1 MPVQGTGT
9 KTAAL
14 QACAQEHKDLLDCF
28 KTCNIFGCNCGE
40 QHNAFW
46 DCYKRV
52 RGEDRNKWL
61 SPAGML
67 SRIDIQQLVA
77 TYTPIM
83 YMHPADKFMPCS
95 TEWFMERSC
104 LEAAVPLP
112 KDQVEWEVLIERGQV
127 TIPQLLEK
135 QEQNP
140 GRALRLTLDPAARC
154 GPPQDELHK
163 VPVYAN
169 VKEVCRPDGPVEAI
183 EINYLTFY
191 AHNGT
196 YDVGYM
202 GLFKV
207 GSHDGDWEHCTV
219 RLDGQTGA
227 LQGVWYNAHRARD
240 GCWLPAG
247 VADREAST
255 GRPRMYVALHGHGT
269 YPRPASFMRAFFMA
283 NDRCSN
289 AGAVWRPETCVILP
303 AAPSAPGSPAP
314 FRQVRSRGTTLPCL
328 LPGLMPSA
336 PLISTAIPA
345 MTPQT
350 PSVSLS
356 NAAISTQRPQSA
368 QVSSIYLPVSDLPDQ
383 LVTPSG
389 PSRTHQPS
397 QSLSNHNRCDDTQQ
411 QGGRTVLPRDLDVAG
426 NVPKAAFEA
435 PLHPITPQLHEHVMH
450 IVGPTTP
457 LAALP
462 IDAGSQQQL
471 ETEADLSQELSHLH
485 LQQHPQQLLQQP
497 QSGDAS
503 VHDEQATSGS
513 PDVASKQQHRGRLQ
527 EQQSGRGSVQ
537 CLTHGGVQV
546 LDGPAEWVWFRGEWG
561 TTLAPIS
568 QGWFHTAE
576 TPVSRSALLRVLVQ
590 AWPETQRI

>member
-1 MPVQGTGT
+1 MPALTTPTGVSLPLAY
-9 KTAAL
+9 KTPPDWEL
-14 QACAQEHKDLLDCF
+14 VLRPEDLLDCF

-52 RGEDRNKWL
+52 RGEDRNKVQKLSDEWL
-61 SPAGML
+61 GNTPQECQKDTQATGQPSQVAVTSRDAEQDRHTAAGCNL
-67 SRIDIQQLVA
+67 YAHHVHASSRQV
-77 TYTPIM
+77 
-83 YMHPADKFMPCS
+83 MPCS

-314 FRQVRSRGTTLPCL
+314 FRQV
-328 LPGLMPSA
+328 
-336 PLISTAIPA
+336 
-345 MTPQT
+345 
-350 PSVSLS
+350 
-356 NAAISTQRPQSA
+356 
-368 QVSSIYLPVSDLPDQ
+368 
-383 LVTPSG
+383 
-389 PSRTHQPS
+389 
-397 QSLSNHNRCDDTQQ
+397 
-411 QGGRTVLPRDLDVAG
+411 
-426 NVPKAAFEA
+426 
-435 PLHPITPQLHEHVMH
+435 
-450 IVGPTTP
+450 
-457 LAALP
+457 
-462 IDAGSQQQL
+462 
-471 ETEADLSQELSHLH
+471 
-485 LQQHPQQLLQQP
+485 
-497 QSGDAS
+497 
-503 VHDEQATSGS
+503 
-513 PDVASKQQHRGRLQ
+513 
-527 EQQSGRGSVQ
+527 
-537 CLTHGGVQV
+537 